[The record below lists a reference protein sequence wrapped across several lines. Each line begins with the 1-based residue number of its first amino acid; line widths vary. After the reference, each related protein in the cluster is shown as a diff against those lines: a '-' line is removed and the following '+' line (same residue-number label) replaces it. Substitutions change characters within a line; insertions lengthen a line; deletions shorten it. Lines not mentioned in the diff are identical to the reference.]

1 MNEIVLPEP
10 RRSGGMPLRDAL
22 MARRSMRTF
31 SKRRFDLTAAD
42 DLQLLSDLLWA
53 AFGHISPKRRSAP
66 SSHNRQE
73 TDLYVLL
80 PEWAF
85 KYVPQIPGTD
95 GDGDRLV
102 PVVEQDLRAA
112 SGAQDYV
119 GTAAAEIAFVA
130 NTSKV
135 TGKSPRGLVETIYV
149 DTGFIS
155 QNIYLFCA
163 SEGLATVVR
172 AMVPKETLEAAL
184 GLAET
189 QEITLV
195 QTVGW
200 KDSSLRSE

>member
-1 MNEIVLPEP
+1 
-10 RRSGGMPLRDAL
+10 MPLRDAL
-22 MARRSMRTF
+22 TARRSIRTYAP
-31 SKRRFDLTAAD
+31 RRFDLGSPA

-53 AFGHISPKRRSAP
+53 AFGNISSKRRSAP

-73 TDLYVLL
+73 TELYVLL
-80 PEWAF
+80 PEGVYRYEPAENRLAP
-85 KYVPQIPGTD
+85 VTD
-95 GDGDRLV
+95 R
-102 PVVEQDLRAA
+102 DLRAA

-130 NTSKV
+130 RKEKI
-135 TGKSPRGLVETIYV
+135 TGKSPRGVVETIYV

-172 AMVPKETLEAAL
+172 AMVPKESLAAAL
-184 GLAET
+184 GLGET

-200 KDSSLRSE
+200 KSGE

>member
-1 MNEIVLPEP
+1 
-10 RRSGGMPLRDAL
+10 MPLRDAIQ
-22 MARRSMRTF
+22 ARRSVRTF
-31 SKRRFDLTAAD
+31 SRRRFRLDDPA

-53 AFGHISPKRRSAP
+53 AWGFITDKRRAAP

-73 TDLYVLL
+73 TDIYVLL
-80 PEWAF
+80 PEGA
-85 KYVPQIPGTD
+85 YRYD
-95 GDGDRLV
+95 AAANRLLQQS
-102 PVVEQDLRAA
+102 PEDLRAA

-119 GTAAAEIAFVA
+119 GTAAAELAFVA
-130 NTSKV
+130 RTEAV
-135 TGKSPRGLVETIYV
+135 TGKAPRGVVETIYV

-172 AMVPKETLEAAL
+172 AMVPKDTLAARL
-184 GLAET
+184 KLSPT

-200 KDSSLRSE
+200 KAEE

>member
-1 MNEIVLPEP
+1 
-10 RRSGGMPLRDAL
+10 MPLRDAIQ
-22 MARRSMRTF
+22 ARRSVRTF
-31 SKRRFDLTAAD
+31 SQRRFHLDDSA

-53 AFGHISPKRRSAP
+53 AWGFITDKRRAAP

-73 TDLYVLL
+73 TDVYVLL
-80 PEWAF
+80 PEGA
-85 KYVPQIPGTD
+85 YRYD
-95 GDGDRLV
+95 AAANRLLQLST
-102 PVVEQDLRAA
+102 EDLRAA

-119 GTAAAEIAFVA
+119 GTAAAELAFVA
-130 NTSKV
+130 RTEAV
-135 TGKSPRGLVETIYV
+135 TGKTPRGVVETIYV

-172 AMVPKETLEAAL
+172 AMVPKDTLAARL
-184 GLAET
+184 KLSPT

-200 KDSSLRSE
+200 KAEE

>member
-1 MNEIVLPEP
+1 MKDITLPSP
-10 RRSGGMPLRDAL
+10 VCTGGMPLRDAL
-22 MARRSMRTF
+22 MARRSMRAY
-31 SKRRFDLTAAD
+31 SPRRFDLNDAN
-42 DLQLLSDLLWA
+42 DLQRLSDLLWA
-53 AFGHISPKRRSAP
+53 AFGPISAKRRSAP

-80 PEWAF
+80 PEGSFIFDA
-85 KYVPQIPGTD
+85 GNN
-95 GDGDRLV
+95 RLV
-102 PVVEQDLRAA
+102 PVNEQDLRAA

-130 NTSKV
+130 DTTKV

-155 QNIYLFCA
+155 ENIYLFCA
-163 SEGLATVVR
+163 SEGMATVVR
-172 AMVPKETLEAAL
+172 AMVPKESLAAAL
-184 GLAET
+184 GLAPT

-200 KDSSLRSE
+200 KEEEK

>member
-1 MNEIVLPEP
+1 MKDITLLSPVCT
-10 RRSGGMPLRDAL
+10 GGMPLRDAL
-22 MARRSMRTF
+22 MARRSMRAY
-31 SKRRFDLTAAD
+31 SPRRFDLNDAN
-42 DLQLLSDLLWA
+42 DLQRLSDLLWA
-53 AFGHISPKRRSAP
+53 AFGPISAKRRSAP

-80 PEWAF
+80 PEGSFIFDA
-85 KYVPQIPGTD
+85 GNN
-95 GDGDRLV
+95 RLV
-102 PVVEQDLRAA
+102 PVNEQDLRAA

-130 NTSKV
+130 DTTKV

-155 QNIYLFCA
+155 ENIYLFCA
-163 SEGLATVVR
+163 SEGMATVVR
-172 AMVPKETLEAAL
+172 AMVPKESLAAAL
-184 GLAET
+184 GLAPT

-200 KDSSLRSE
+200 KEEEK

>member
-1 MNEIVLPEP
+1 MNTEIILPAP
-10 RRSGGMPLRDAL
+10 VCIGGMPLRDAL
-22 MARRSMRTF
+22 MTRRSVRTY
-31 SKRRFDLTAAD
+31 SPRRFNLNDKQ

-53 AFGHISPKRRSAP
+53 AFGPISPKRRSAP

-80 PEWAF
+80 PEGAF
-85 KYVPQIPGTD
+85 RYDPSGT
-95 GDGDRLV
+95 
-102 PVVEQDLRAA
+102 DLRAA

-130 NTSKV
+130 DTTKV

-172 AMVPKETLEAAL
+172 AMVPKESLAAAL
-184 GLAET
+184 GLAPT

-200 KDSSLRSE
+200 KSEE

>member
-1 MNEIVLPEP
+1 MNTEIILPAP
-10 RRSGGMPLRDAL
+10 VCTGGMPLRDAL
-22 MARRSMRTF
+22 MTRRSVRTY
-31 SKRRFDLTAAD
+31 SPRRFNLDD
-42 DLQLLSDLLWA
+42 KQDLQLLSDLLWA
-53 AFGHISPKRRSAP
+53 AFGPISPKRRSAP

-80 PEWAF
+80 PEGAF
-85 KYVPQIPGTD
+85 RYDPSGN
-95 GDGDRLV
+95 RLF
-102 PVVEQDLRAA
+102 PVVGTDLRAA

-130 NTSKV
+130 DTTKV
-135 TGKSPRGLVETIYV
+135 TGKPPRGLVETIYV

-172 AMVPKETLEAAL
+172 AMVPKEALAAAL
-184 GLAET
+184 QLT
-189 QEITLV
+189 PSQEITLV

-200 KDSSLRSE
+200 AQ

>member
-1 MNEIVLPEP
+1 
-10 RRSGGMPLRDAL
+10 MPLRDAL
-22 MARRSMRTF
+22 MARRSLRQF
-31 SKRRFDLTAAD
+31 SGRRFNLSDAED
-42 DLQLLSDLLWA
+42 RQLLADLLWA
-53 AFGHISPKRRSAP
+53 AFGPISPKRRSAP

-80 PEWAF
+80 PEGA
-85 KYVPQIPGTD
+85 YRYEPAENRLAPVM
-95 GDGDRLV
+95 DR
-102 PVVEQDLRAA
+102 DLRAA

-130 NTSKV
+130 DTAKI
-135 TGKSPRGLVETIYV
+135 TGKSPRGVVETIYV

-163 SEGLATVVR
+163 SEGLGTVVR
-172 AMVPKETLEAAL
+172 AMVPKESLAQAL
-184 GLAET
+184 GLSQT

-200 KDSSLRSE
+200 KSAE

>member
-1 MNEIVLPEP
+1 
-10 RRSGGMPLRDAL
+10 MPLRDAIG
-22 MARRSMRTF
+22 ARRSVRAY
-31 SKRRFDLTAAD
+31 SPRRFRLNDTS
-42 DLQLLSDLLWA
+42 DLQLLSDLLWTA
-53 AFGHISPKRRSAP
+53 WGFISPKRRAAP

-80 PEWAF
+80 PEGA
-85 KYVPQIPGTD
+85 YRYDPAENQLLQVTST
-95 GDGDRLV
+95 
-102 PVVEQDLRAA
+102 DLRAA

-130 NTSKV
+130 DTAKV
-135 TGKSPRGLVETIYV
+135 TGKLPRGLVETIYV

-172 AMVPKETLEAAL
+172 AMVPKESLAAAL
-184 GLAET
+184 GLAPT

-200 KDSSLRSE
+200 SECQKK

>member
-1 MNEIVLPEP
+1 MNPVILLPEP
-10 RRSGGMPLRDAL
+10 CRCGGMPLRDAL
-22 MARRSMRTF
+22 MARRSVRQF
-31 SKRRFDLTAAD
+31 SARRFRLDNAE
-42 DLQLLSDLLWA
+42 DLQSLSNLLWA
-53 AFGHISPKRRSAP
+53 GFGFITPKRRSAP

-80 PEWAF
+80 PEGAF
-85 KYVPQIPGTD
+85 LYEAAENRL
-95 GDGDRLV
+95 RLV
-102 PVVEQDLRAA
+102 TAQDLRAA

-130 NTSKV
+130 RTGKV

-155 QNIYLFCA
+155 ENLYLYCA

-172 AMVPKETLEAAL
+172 AMVPKESLTSLL
-184 GLAET
+184 QLDPD

-200 KDSSLRSE
+200 RESAE